1 MSYKDGILGY
11 REDILK
17 SRAVIKKN
25 IYALIPHEGLVN
37 NKLPGF
43 LEIDSSILSS
53 PRLGANFV
61 DYILT
66 LHPDGKNKSGF
77 GGDGIETFAYVIEGK
92 VDFSDGQKDSHF
104 KKGEAI
110 YMCHLRK

>member
-25 IYALIPHEGLVN
+25 NYAVIPHEGLVN

-43 LEIDSSILSS
+43 LDSDISILSS

-66 LHPDGKNKSGF
+66 LRPKGRLHLCPIYS
-77 GGDGIETFAYVIEGK
+77 
-92 VDFSDGQKDSHF
+92 SDD
-104 KKGEAI
+104 
-110 YMCHLRK
+110 L